1 MNLRIADCGLQ
12 NSNFLGNAG
21 SYTMTEPSQGTALH
35 NSKSAIRNSQSTDLS
50 RYNKKLEL
58 ILRTSARI
66 FAEKSYHSTSMRDIS
81 RATGV
86 SLAGLYHYCKSK
98 EELLFLI
105 QDHCFGRVLER
116 LEERIKT
123 IEDPLEKFRIFVDNH
138 LSFFAAN
145 MSEMKVLSHEAES
158 LGGDLHEHVSTR
170 KRQYTR
176 TARKILSEVQQTT
189 VGSESHK
196 PRRNGHLKRNRKP
209 VDITV
214 ATYALFGMMNWIYNW
229 YDPRG
234 KLSVSQLVDNI
245 TRLFLT
251 GFLSQT
257 SVALADSGKAEKMS
271 IWRTA

>member
-1 MNLRIADCGLQ
+1 
-12 NSNFLGNAG
+12 
-21 SYTMTEPSQGTALH
+21 MT
-35 NSKSAIRNSQSTDLS
+35 QSD
-50 RYNKKLEL
+50 RYDQKLEL

-116 LEERIKT
+116 FEERIQG
-123 IEDPLEKFRIFVDNH
+123 IEDPFEKLRIFIDNH

-145 MSEMKVLSHEAES
+145 MAEMKVLSHEAES
-158 LGGDLHEHVSTR
+158 LAGDLHKHVSG
-170 KRQYTR
+170 KKEKYAKL
-176 TARKILSEVQQTT
+176 ARKILREMQERHASDSNPAGTQID
-189 VGSESHK
+189 
-196 PRRNGHLKRNRKP
+196 L
-209 VDITV
+209 TV

-229 YDPRG
+229 YDPGG
-234 KLSVSQLVDNI
+234 KLSVAELVDNV

-251 GFLSQT
+251 GFLVNDPGRQMQLAASGRRQT
-257 SVALADSGKAEKMS
+257 ERLS
-271 IWRTA
+271 IWRAPQT